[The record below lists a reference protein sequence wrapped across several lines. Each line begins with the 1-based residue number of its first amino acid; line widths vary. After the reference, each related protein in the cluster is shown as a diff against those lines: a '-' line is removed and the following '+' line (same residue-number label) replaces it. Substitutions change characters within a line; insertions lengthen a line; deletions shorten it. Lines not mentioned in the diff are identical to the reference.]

1 MRRFVCGLLLI
12 TWFIPGFSQTTET
25 LPSLMPMPGNLARG
39 GGQFRLDK
47 NLRVAVQG
55 NPGERLT
62 PAIDRFLSRL
72 AGRTGLFLTHPVF
85 SGTASGGSAA
95 LVIRCEKVGKT
106 ALGEDESYTLTVNT
120 DRITLSAPTDLGAL
134 HGMETLL
141 QLLQG
146 DAKGYFFPSVSISDS
161 PRFAWR
167 GLLIDVGRHFQP
179 MEVMKRNLDGMA
191 MLKMNVLH
199 WHLSD
204 DQGFRVESKTY
215 PKLHQLGSD
224 GQYYTQ
230 EQVRE
235 LVRYADQRGIR
246 VVPELDMPGHVTSW
260 LVGYPELASGL
271 PPNKDSI
278 YRIERKWGIF
288 KPSLDPSKETTYQFI
303 DNLLK
308 EMTALFP
315 DAYIHLGGDENE
327 GSQWRDN
334 PKIQAFMKANQL
346 ADNHALQS
354 YFHQRVLPMLTKR
367 GKKAMAWEEVLAP
380 GLSKELVMQSWRHK
394 QSMIDAARQGHPVVL
409 SHGFYI
415 DLNYS
420 AAKHYLNDPVP
431 VNTQMDAEAQKRVL
445 GGEAAIWTEYTDET
459 VIDSRIWPRTAAIAE
474 RLWSPREVNNVD
486 DMYRRLEVVSIQLEE
501 VGLTHLKN
509 AEMLL
514 RRMVQG
520 RETAPLRTLV
530 EVLEPVKE
538 YERGSMADYT
548 AYSPLSRVVDAA
560 NPDSRQAREFGKLVD
575 AFLETKISQSVKST
589 FSKKKGSAEAGAGL
603 PENAEAAIENQLRQ
617 WQENHEKLK
626 PMITASPVLQ
636 EIATLSEDLSAM
648 AGAGLE
654 ALNYIRSGKAVPANW
669 LDPQRIRFDSAKVP
683 RAQVMLVVVEPM
695 LKLVNWAS
703 VKR

>member
-1 MRRFVCGLLLI
+1 MRRFVCCLLLT

-25 LPSLMPMPGNLARG
+25 LPSFMPMPANLAVG
-39 GGQFRLDK
+39 SGQFRLAK

-85 SGTASGGSAA
+85 SGTASGGGAA
-95 LVIRCEKVGKT
+95 LVIRCERAGKT
-106 ALGEDESYTLTVNT
+106 ALGEDESYTLTVNN
-120 DRITLSAPTDLGAL
+120 DKITLTAPTDLGAL
-134 HGMETLL
+134 HGLETLL

-146 DAKGYFFPSVSISDS
+146 DAKGYFFPAVSISDA

-179 MEVMKRNLDGMA
+179 IEVMKRNLDGMA
-191 MLKMNVLH
+191 MVKMNVLH

-235 LVRYADQRGIR
+235 LIRYADQRGIR
-246 VVPELDMPGHVTSW
+246 VVPEFDMPGHVTSW

-271 PPNKDSI
+271 PPNGDST

-315 DAYIHLGGDENE
+315 DAYFHLGGDENE

-334 PKIQAFMKANQL
+334 LKIQAFMKANQL
-346 ADNHALQS
+346 ADPHALQS
-354 YFHQRVLPMLTKR
+354 HFHQRVLPMLTKR
-367 GKKAMAWEEVLAP
+367 GKKAMAWEEALAP
-380 GLSKELVMQSWRHK
+380 GLPKELVMQSWRHK
-394 QSMIDAARQGHPVVL
+394 QSMIDAVRQGHPVVL

-431 VNTQMDAEAQKRVL
+431 VNTPLDAEAQKRVL
-445 GGEAAIWTEYTDET
+445 GGEAAIWSEYTDET

-474 RLWSPREVNNVD
+474 RLWSPREVNNVE
-486 DMYRRLEVVSIQLEE
+486 DMYRRLEVVSVQLEE

-520 RETAPLRTLV
+520 RETGPLRTLV
-530 EVLEPVKE
+530 EVVEPVKE
-538 YERGSMADYT
+538 YERGSTADYT
-548 AYSPLSRVVDAA
+548 AYVPLSRVVDAA
-560 NPDSRQAREFGKLVD
+560 NPDSRKARAFSRQVD
-575 AFLETKISQSVKST
+575 AFLETKISQSVKSS
-589 FSKKKGSAEAGAGL
+589 FSKKKGSEEAGTVS
-603 PENAEAAIENQLRQ
+603 PENAEAAIESQLRQ

-626 PMITASPVLQ
+626 PLITVSPVLQ

-654 ALNYIRSGKAVPANW
+654 ALHYIRSGKAVPANW
-669 LDPQRIRFDSAKVP
+669 LDTQRIRFDSAKVP